1 MKKSRITLIIL
12 YLLTLIPGYSQSNKE
27 QIILRNER
35 FSKIDFYR
43 AAIGIDAAVHH
54 NWALSPKIGIGI
66 GSSRNILNANIG
78 LQYKLGNPF
87 YFGNNDRISYSH
99 LAMYASLDINLLR
112 GKERCLFVGGEIAHN
127 WGLSSDYT
135 PSTEVE
141 QEDNYNVS
149 KHFFS
154 AKAKIGLKIKRYE
167 LALSYEYDLSPA
179 LNQKYIYE
187 SKYYNYDKLYDSI
200 FERARIGIGLTY
212 YIPFEI

>member
-1 MKKSRITLIIL
+1 MKKETMTLIIL
-12 YLLTLIPGYSQSNKE
+12 YLLTLIPGYSQSEKE
-27 QIILRNER
+27 DVILRDKR
-35 FSKIDFYR
+35 FSKIDFYH

-54 NWALSPKIGIGI
+54 NWALSPKIGVGI
-66 GSSRNILNANIG
+66 GSSRNILNADIG

-87 YFGNNDRISYSH
+87 YFGNSEYISYSH
-99 LAMYASLDINLLR
+99 LAMYASFDINLLR
-112 GKERCLFVGGEIAHN
+112 DKERSLFVGAEIAHN
-127 WGLSSDYT
+127 WELSSDYT
-135 PSTEVE
+135 PSAKVE
-141 QEDNYNVS
+141 QEDNYNVG
-149 KHFFS
+149 KKFFS

-167 LALSYEYDLSPA
+167 LTLSYEYDLSPA